1 MLADGECSVLLFS
14 VPNLEIKGIFKTSL
28 PGLKKSWK
36 LVQVLLTFIDKIL
49 KYLKYFYSIWE
60 EC

>member
-36 LVQVLLTFIDKIL
+36 LVQVLQTFIDEIL
-49 KYLKYFYSIWE
+49 KYFDFYSILE
-60 EC
+60 EF